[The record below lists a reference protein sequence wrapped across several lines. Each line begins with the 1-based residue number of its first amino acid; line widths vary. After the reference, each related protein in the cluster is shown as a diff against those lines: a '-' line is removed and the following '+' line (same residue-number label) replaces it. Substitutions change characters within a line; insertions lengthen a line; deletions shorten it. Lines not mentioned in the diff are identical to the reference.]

1 MRRKGLVSVLQAED
15 QLMHLQWKDRGTG
28 TIEVSSD
35 ITIINI
41 LILNNFILNINIFR
55 IVILNIFILNIV
67 HIFSI
72 LIISMFN
79 FLTNPSITLITT
91 ISIIRTI

>member
-41 LILNNFILNINIFR
+41 LILNIFII
-55 IVILNIFILNIV
+55 NIFILNIV

>member
-28 TIEVSSD
+28 TIEVSSN

-41 LILNNFILNINIFR
+41 LILNNFILNINILR
-55 IVILNIFILNIV
+55 IVILNIV